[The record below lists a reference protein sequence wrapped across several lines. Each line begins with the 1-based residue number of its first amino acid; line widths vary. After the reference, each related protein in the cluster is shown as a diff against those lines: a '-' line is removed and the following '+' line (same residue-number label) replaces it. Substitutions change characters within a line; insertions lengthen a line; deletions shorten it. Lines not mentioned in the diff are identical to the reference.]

1 MGARHQNSL
10 KCNNYVTIY
19 NGCQALKQGYDKGY
33 TPSCHI
39 PVCIDG
45 VPGTHTFMLKKE
57 K

>member
-45 VPGTHTFMLKKE
+45 VPGTHTFKK
-57 K
+57 